1 MKKALRKAGFFHK
14 KYLTEGFMKRI
25 FPNVKSYIL
34 YIMKSDELLK
44 EARGSSVAALRLGKD
59 IVSGD
64 IELPIGKMLEA
75 FSIVYQIYLGYGKE
89 YDEAKTEQE
98 KERSLHWLNMFQEV
112 VNDFYEVF
120 YDFEIEILSYLSGLK
135 KSEMTEDEQKTVKY
149 LLKACQ
155 KDDNLSVELRNFEL
169 AE

>member
-1 MKKALRKAGFFHK
+1 M
-14 KYLTEGFMKRI
+14 
-25 FPNVKSYIL
+25 L
-34 YIMKSDELLK
+34 YIMNADELLK

-59 IVSGD
+59 IVNGD